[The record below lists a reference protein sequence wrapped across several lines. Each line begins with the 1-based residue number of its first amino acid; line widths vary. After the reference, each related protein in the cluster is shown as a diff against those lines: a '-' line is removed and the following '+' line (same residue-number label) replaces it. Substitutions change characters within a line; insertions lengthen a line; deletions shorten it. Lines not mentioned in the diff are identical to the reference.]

1 MSDSAHE
8 RLFDELLEGVISETD
23 FLKLE
28 AEMIVDDNVRKAY
41 YERLK
46 LHTALQS
53 EMESGSVSARTVS
66 LGSSP
71 RKRADA
77 LLVTCLVVMAI
88 LIGLLVWKM
97 GGDRETYLSQE
108 IELVARGFGVLAN
121 ESADTRWNDLD
132 LTEGDML
139 PSGTIELEVGIVK
152 LEFFNGVDIVV
163 HGPARFEVVSD
174 FYLRLDEGKVLCRV
188 PESFEG
194 FRVGIPSGEIVDF
207 GTEFEVEVADQFEL
221 IDVLSGLV
229 EWQGKSGAVER
240 IEAGSGVRFSGESEV
255 ARRNR
260 SVSSMSEIES
270 GFQEA
275 VEQRHED
282 WKKRL
287 TQLQEDPRVLALF
300 SMERADQNNSKM
312 VDLSGQAE
320 GTVIRTERAMNRW
333 GNPYGGIDFT
343 PTGSRIH
350 LDIEGE
356 LESLTLMSW
365 VKIDSLDR
373 LFNSLFLTDGHEQY
387 EPHWQILNDG
397 RMFFSVKAHSEK
409 KGKDKHIAY
418 SPPIWTP
425 EKSGQWMHLA
435 SVYDG
440 KAFTTTHYVNGKAVS
455 IDQIPKAF
463 QPDLVRIGS
472 ASIGNW
478 SEPRYKNTP
487 EFAVRNLNGTIDEF
501 ILFSAP
507 LGAGEIKELYETGKP

>member
-1 MSDSAHE
+1 MSDSTHD

-28 AEMIVDDNVRKAY
+28 AEMIVDEDVRKAY

-53 EMESGSVSARTVS
+53 EMESGGPSAGNASVAR
-66 LGSSP
+66 SP
-71 RKRADA
+71 RKRVDA
-77 LLVTCLVVMAI
+77 LLMSCLAALAI

-97 GGDRETYLSQE
+97 VGDSETYLSQQL
-108 IELVARGFGVLAN
+108 ELVARGFGVLAN

-139 PSGTIELEVGIVK
+139 PSGMIELEVGMVK

-163 HGPARFEVVSD
+163 HGPARFEAVSD
-174 FYLRLDEGKVLCRV
+174 FHLRVVAGKVLCRV
-188 PESFEG
+188 PDSLDG
-194 FRVGIPSGEIVDF
+194 FRVGIPSGEIIDF
-207 GTEFEVEVADQFEL
+207 GTEFEVEVANEFES

-229 EWQGKSGAVER
+229 EWQGKLGAVER
-240 IEAGSGVRFSGESEV
+240 IEAGSGVRVSGESEV

-260 SVSSMSEIES
+260 SVSPMSEIES
-270 GFQEA
+270 GFKEA
-275 VEQRHED
+275 VEQRHEN

-287 TQLQEDPRVLALF
+287 NQLQEDPRVLALF
-300 SMERADQNNSKM
+300 SMERADQNSSIM
-312 VDLSGQAE
+312 VDLSGQAD

-350 LDIEGE
+350 LDIEDE

-397 RMFFSVKAHSEK
+397 RMFFSVKARSEK

-455 IDQIPKAF
+455 IDEIPKGF

-478 SEPRYKNTP
+478 SQPRYKNTP
-487 EFAVRNLNGTIDEF
+487 EFAVRNLNGTMDEF

-507 LGAGEIKELYETGKP
+507 LSAGEINELYETGKP

>member
-1 MSDSAHE
+1 MSDSAHDS
-8 RLFDELLEGVISETD
+8 LFDELLEGVISETD

-28 AEMIVDDNVRKAY
+28 AEMIVDENVRKAY

-46 LHTALQS
+46 LHTSLQS
-53 EMESGSVSARTVS
+53 EMESAGSASRNVSVA
-66 LGSSP
+66 GSP
-71 RKRADA
+71 RKRIDA
-77 LLVTCLVVMAI
+77 LLVSCLAALGV

-97 GGDRETYLSQE
+97 VGDRETYLSQQAE
-108 IELVARGFGVLAN
+108 PVAKGFGVLAN
-121 ESADTRWNDLD
+121 GSADARWNDLE

-139 PSGTIELEVGIVK
+139 PSGAIELKAGMVK
-152 LEFFNGVDIVV
+152 FELFNGVDVV
-163 HGPARFEVVSD
+163 AHGPARFEVVSD
-174 FYLRLDEGKVLCRV
+174 FHLRVDNGKVLCRV
-188 PESFEG
+188 PESLDG
-194 FRVGIPSGEIVDF
+194 FRVGIPSGEIIDF
-207 GTEFEVEVADQFEL
+207 GTEFEVEVDSVFES

-229 EWQGKSGAVER
+229 EWRGKSGVVER
-240 IEAGSGVRFSGESEV
+240 IEAGSGVRLSGEGEV
-255 ARRNR
+255 ARRSR
-260 SVSSMSEIES
+260 SVSPMSEIES
-270 GFQEA
+270 GFQEE
-275 VEQRHED
+275 VEQRHVD

-287 TQLQEDPRVLALF
+287 DQLQKDPRVLALF
-300 SMERADQNNSKM
+300 SMERAERNSSRM
-312 VDLSGQAE
+312 IDLSGQAN

-350 LDIEGE
+350 VDIKDE
-356 LESLTLMSW
+356 LESLTLMCW

-373 LFNSLFLTDGHEQY
+373 LYNSLFLTDGHEQY

-397 RMFFSVKAHSEK
+397 RMFFSVKAHSAN

-435 SVYDG
+435 TVYDG
-440 KAFTTTHYVNGKAVS
+440 NASTTTHYVNGKALS
-455 IDQIPKAF
+455 IDQIPEGF
-463 QPDLVRIGS
+463 QPDLVRIGA

-487 EFAVRNLNGTIDEF
+487 DFAVRNLNGTMDEF

-507 LGAGEIKELYETGKP
+507 LNAGEINELYETGKP